1 VPEGWAGFVDVFG
14 VDNFGQV
21 RVNDNTG
28 EFEIHM
34 VPGEGTIDF
43 SALFA
48 KVEGGGYDGWYNLGF
63 GDEADKIRIRDW
75 FETLV

>member
-1 VPEGWAGFVDVFG
+1 
-14 VDNFGQV
+14 
-21 RVNDNTG
+21 
-28 EFEIHM
+28 M

-43 SALFA
+43 QALFA
-48 KVEGGGYDGWYNLGF
+48 KVEGRGYDGWYNLGF

>member
-1 VPEGWAGFVDVFG
+1 M
-14 VDNFGQV
+14 

-28 EFEIHM
+28 ESEIHM

-43 SALFA
+43 QALFA
-48 KVEGGGYDGWYNLGF
+48 KVEGRGYDGWYNLGF